1 MKKLSFAAMMG
12 VLLVAP
18 ATQAQ
23 EQTQQQGETANST
36 GCGVGTMLFQGQRGV
51 VPQVVAVT
59 TNGTFGNQTFGI
71 SSGTLGCTQDGVIKP
86 PAEVRM
92 LLLSNLDNLARD
104 VARGEG
110 ETIESLA
117 HLMAIEE
124 SDKKHFFTTLQAN
137 FGRIFPNAN
146 VTADE
151 VFISMRAVMTEDTLL
166 NRYVA

>member
-1 MKKLSFAAMMG
+1 MKKISFAAIIG

-18 ATQAQ
+18 AIQA
-23 EQTQQQGETANST
+23 EQHGDQGKPANST
-36 GCGVGTMLFQGQRGV
+36 GCGVGTILFKGQSGV

-71 SSGTLGCTQDGVIKP
+71 SSGTLGCTQDGVIEP

-92 LLLSNLDNLARD
+92 LMLSNLDNLARD

-110 ETIESLA
+110 ETLGALA
-117 HLMAIEE
+117 HLMAITEA
-124 SDKKHFFTTLQAN
+124 DQPHFFATLKLN
-137 FGRIFPNAN
+137 FGRIFPSPN

-151 VFISMRAVMTEDTLL
+151 VFVAMRAVMAEDRVL

>member
-1 MKKLSFAAMMG
+1 MKKLPFAAVMG

-18 ATQAQ
+18 ATQA
-23 EQTQQQGETANST
+23 EQHGETANST
-36 GCGVGTMLFQGQRGV
+36 GCGVGTILFQGQKGV
-51 VPQVVAVT
+51 VPQVIAVT

-92 LLLSNLDNLARD
+92 LMLSNLDNLARD

-110 ETIESLA
+110 ETLESLA
-117 HLMAIEE
+117 HLLAIEE
-124 SDKKHFFTTLQAN
+124 ADRNHFFTTLRAN
-137 FGRIFPNAN
+137 FERIFPNFN

-151 VFISMRAVMTEDTLL
+151 VYVSVRAVMAKDTIL

>member
-1 MKKLSFAAMMG
+1 MKNLAYAAVIG
-12 VLLVAP
+12 AVLVAP
-18 ATQAQ
+18 AIHA
-23 EQTQQQGETANST
+23 QQQGETADST
-36 GCGVGTMLFQGQRGV
+36 GCGVGTILFEGQKGIA
-51 VPQVVAVT
+51 PQVLAVT

-92 LLLSNLDNLARD
+92 LLISNLDNLARD

-110 ETIESLA
+110 ETLQSLA

-124 SDKKHFFTTLQAN
+124 ADKQHFFATLKAN
-137 FGRIFPNAN
+137 FGRLFPNPR

-151 VFISMRAVMTEDTLL
+151 VFVSMRAVMAEDTRLSGYL
-166 NRYVA
+166 A

>member
-1 MKKLSFAAMMG
+1 MKKLSLAAMMG

-23 EQTQQQGETANST
+23 EQGEAANST
-36 GCGVGTMLFQGQRGV
+36 GCGAGTILFEGQKGV
-51 VPQVVAVT
+51 APQVLAVT
-59 TNGTFGNQTFGI
+59 TNGTSGNQTFGI

-110 ETIESLA
+110 ETVQSLA
-117 HLMAIEE
+117 QLMAIEE
-124 SDKKHFFTTLQAN
+124 SDKKHFFATLQAN
-137 FGRIFPNAN
+137 FGRIFPNAK

-151 VFISMRAVMTEDTLL
+151 VFVAMRAVMAKDAILSQ
-166 NRYVA
+166 YVA